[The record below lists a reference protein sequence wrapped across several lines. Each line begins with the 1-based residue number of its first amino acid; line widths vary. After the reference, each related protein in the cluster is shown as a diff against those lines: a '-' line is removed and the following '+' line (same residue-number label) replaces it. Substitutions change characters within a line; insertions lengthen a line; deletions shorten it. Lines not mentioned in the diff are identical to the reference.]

1 MLISNEGNIKR
12 EELKEDIIKL
22 VLVKEQLSI
31 KEIAR
36 LYNETQYISKRLI
49 KEIIKELIA
58 QGILVKVEDLD
69 HFGNNVDDVVLN
81 ENYELEG
88 R

>member
-1 MLISNEGNIKR
+1 MKPN
-12 EELKEDIIKL
+12 
-22 VLVKEQLSI
+22 
-31 KEIAR
+31 
-36 LYNETQYISKRLI
+36 ISKRLI

>member
-1 MLISNEGNIKR
+1 MKR

-22 VLVKEQLSI
+22 VLDREQLSI

-36 LYNETQYISKRLI
+36 LYNETQYISKRLV
-49 KEIIKELIA
+49 KEIIKELIV
-58 QGILVKVEDLD
+58 QGILVKVDDLD

>member
-1 MLISNEGNIKR
+1 MKR

>member
-1 MLISNEGNIKR
+1 MKR

-22 VLVKEQLSI
+22 VLDKEQLSI

-58 QGILVKVEDLD
+58 QGILVKVDDLD